1 MKVIE
6 WRANPKL
13 SKVIRFP
20 GEALSGGRSGYLFL
34 LPTAVFLVVII
45 GYPLFDTIRLAFQ
58 EVTLRT
64 LASGERPY
72 IGLDNFRNVINTSE
86 FKLAFR
92 HSMVFTITSITF
104 QFTIGLGLALL
115 YNKAFPLRHLFRGL
129 TLSGWRIPPI
139 VCGTIFLWLFNFD
152 YGFINFFLLKTGIIQ
167 EPVRWLLKPNLALAS
182 VIITN
187 IWLGIPFNV
196 ILLASGLASL
206 PEDVYEAATVDGAT
220 PTQKLAHLTIP
231 MMKPT
236 ILATL
241 ILGFIYTLRVFDVIW
256 VMTGGGPVNATE
268 VLPTLAYRETFEHFN
283 FGEGAAVSVVI
294 LGILLVVSLLYVR
307 TTHEEVM

>member
-1 MKVIE
+1 MLFASQGV
-6 WRANPKL
+6 
-13 SKVIRFP
+13 
-20 GEALSGGRSGYLFL
+20 LSGGKVGYLFL
-34 LPTAVFLVVII
+34 LPATVFLIVII

-72 IGLDNFRNVINTSE
+72 IGLDNFRNVIDTPE
-86 FKLAFR
+86 FSLALR
-92 HSMVFTITSITF
+92 HSLIFTTTSISF
-104 QFTIGLGLALL
+104 QFTIGLALALL

-152 YGFINFFLLKTGIIQ
+152 YGFINFFLLKIGIIQ
-167 EPVRWLLKPNLALAS
+167 EPVRWLLKPNLALTS

-196 ILLASGLASL
+196 ILLASGLAGL

-220 PTQKLAHLTIP
+220 PTQKLLHLTIP

-268 VLPTLAYRETFEHFN
+268 VLPTLAYRETFERFN
-283 FGEGAAVSVVI
+283 FGEGAAVSVVM
-294 LGILLVVSLLYVR
+294 LLILLAVSLLYVR
-307 TTHEEVM
+307 TTSEEVM

>member
-1 MKVIE
+1 MKTVE
-6 WRANPKL
+6 WPMNSR
-13 SKVIRFP
+13 
-20 GEALSGGRSGYLFL
+20 LSGIIHFPQRALRGGKVGYLFL
-34 LPTAVFLVVII
+34 LPTAAFLMVIV

-72 IGLDNFRNVINTSE
+72 IGLDNFRNVIDTPE
-86 FKLAFR
+86 FSLALR
-92 HSMVFTITSITF
+92 HSLIFTITSISF
-104 QFTIGLGLALL
+104 QFTIGLALALL

-152 YGFINFFLLKTGIIQ
+152 YGFINFFLLKIGIIQ
-167 EPVRWLLKPNLALAS
+167 EPVRWLLKPNLALTS

-196 ILLASGLASL
+196 ILLASGLAGL

-220 PTQKLAHLTIP
+220 PTQKLLHLTIP

-268 VLPTLAYRETFEHFN
+268 VLPTLAYRETFERFN
-283 FGEGAAVSVVI
+283 FGEGAAVSVVM
-294 LGILLVVSLLYVR
+294 LLILLAVSLLYVR
-307 TTHEEVM
+307 TTSEEVM